1 MARSVFCEKKRIARS
16 VGAGRAILV
25 SARRGGV
32 GLDDGHRA
40 HDGYPSRH
48 RSMMSCLEWT
58 SSFRYT
64 RFVYVFTVFS
74 ETSRARAMAATVSP
88 RASSSSV

>member
-1 MARSVFCEKKRIARS
+1 
-16 VGAGRAILV
+16 
-25 SARRGGV
+25 
-32 GLDDGHRA
+32 
-40 HDGYPSRH
+40 
-48 RSMMSCLEWT
+48 MSCLEWT

-88 RASSSSV
+88 EGQQLERLTLAVGQAVLEG

>member
-1 MARSVFCEKKRIARS
+1 MTTASCA
-16 VGAGRAILV
+16 VG
-25 SARRGGV
+25 
-32 GLDDGHRA
+32 
-40 HDGYPSRH
+40 YTSRH

-88 RASSSSV
+88 EGQQLER